1 MAERSKS
8 KVEVKPVVKKTK
20 NNNGINNKKSGFAT
34 NHKTEDSEFVK
45 SCKSNTL
52 KDDDKKALEKVK
64 NFNFKGNLLILNI
77 GLKPSY
83 HML

>member
-1 MAERSKS
+1 MPKRTKS
-8 KVEVKPVVKKTK
+8 KLEVKPVEKKTK
-20 NNNGINNKKSGFAT
+20 NNIVNNNENSCFAT
-34 NHKTEDSEFVK
+34 SHKIVDCEFVR
-45 SCKSNTL
+45 SCISNTL

>member
-1 MAERSKS
+1 MPKRTKS
-8 KVEVKPVVKKTK
+8 KVEVEAVEEKLK
-20 NNNGINNKKSGFAT
+20 NNNINNNENSCMAT
-34 NHKTEDSEFVK
+34 NHKIVDCEFVR
-45 SCKSNTL
+45 SCISNTL